1 MIKWLFITRPAG
13 FPLDRAAGRLA
24 FGVAAM
30 LAVALQVLAQDG
42 SLALPTPNR
51 ALFEP
56 GGAERFFVGTVGKP
70 WSSGTFGCV
79 RSEGGQL
86 HEGLDIR
93 AISRDRRGEPLDPV
107 VATAAATVVYV
118 NTRPSLSNYGN
129 YVILR
134 HSLDGLDVYSLYAHL
149 AEVRPGLKVGQT
161 LSRGEKIGTMGR
173 TSNTGQAISKERAHL
188 HFELNLML
196 NERFAQWHRQAR
208 PGERNDHG
216 NYNGRNFL
224 GLDPAAIFLS
234 QAAQGTHFSLRQF
247 IQGRAELCRIALR
260 VKDFQWARRYA
271 PLLLRNPAAEKEGVA
286 GYEIALDYVGIPF
299 QIIPRPESQLRSPAR
314 VTLLSVNEAEQRS
327 HPCRNLVR
335 RRQGRWEL
343 GPQGE
348 QLVDLLIY

>member
-1 MIKWLFITRPAG
+1 MTKGLFITRPAG
-13 FPLDRAAGRLA
+13 FPLNQGAGGLL
-24 FGVAAM
+24 FGVVAM
-30 LAVALQVLAQDG
+30 LAVVCQVLAQDE

-56 GGAERFFVGTVGKP
+56 GGAEKYFVGTVGKP
-70 WSSGTFGCV
+70 WTAGTFGCV

-107 VATAAATVVYV
+107 IAVAAATVAYV
-118 NTRPSLSNYGN
+118 NARPSLSNYGN

-134 HSLDGLDVYSLYAHL
+134 HLLDGLEVYSLYAHL
-149 AEVRPGLKVGQT
+149 AEVRPGLKAGQV
-161 LSRGEKIGTMGR
+161 LKRGERIGTMGR

-196 NERFAQWHRQAR
+196 NERFAQWHRQAK

-216 NYNGRNFL
+216 RYNGRNFL
-224 GLDPAAIFLS
+224 GFDPAAIFLS
-234 QAAQGTHFSLRQF
+234 QAAQGTHFSLRHF
-247 IQGRAELCRIALR
+247 IRGRVELCRIALR
-260 VKDFQWARRYA
+260 VKDFQWAKRYA

-286 GYEIALDYVGIPF
+286 GYEVALDYVGIPF
-299 QIIPRPESQLRSPAR
+299 QIIPRPDSQLPSPAR
-314 VTLLSVNEAEQRS
+314 VTLLAVNEAEQRS
-327 HPCRNLVR
+327 HHCRNLVR

-343 GPQGE
+343 SPQGQ